1 MSKDIVNRKQLVK
14 AQAVELFGTN
24 PNISSARVSE
34 IIGVSISTIKAWRKD
49 PNFWEAVDKVSDNYY
64 SQYHHAVVMKVIEQ
78 ALEGDPKSQDMFLKM
93 RGKLADKNIN
103 VRVLAPFEQYLKGKE
118 ENEKLEEVFD
128 YKDAEYTE
136 ESINKKDLEE
146 IKEDNIKTLKD
157 IKNDFKKIKR
167 NEKQKNWYSWRKR
180 AKKVGVKPL
189 KSKRPTFAERSKW
202 EKKIISAES
211 ESLNQYQHSQE
222 QADNNKTLDKDSTQ

>member
-1 MSKDIVNRKQLVK
+1 MSKSLVDKRKLVK

-24 PNISSARVSE
+24 PNISAKKVSE
-34 IIGVSISTIKAWRKD
+34 LIGVNVSTIDKWKRD

-103 VRVLAPFEQYLKGKE
+103 VRVLAPFEQFLKGNDK
-118 ENEKLEEVFD
+118 KDDLEEVFD
-128 YKDAEYTE
+128 VDYKEVDVDN
-136 ESINKKDLEE
+136 IKKD
-146 IKEDNIKTLKD
+146 NVKTLKD

-180 AKKVGVKPL
+180 AEKVGVKPL
-189 KSKRPTFAERSKW
+189 ESKRPTFAERNKW
-202 EKKIISAES
+202 EKEIIAAES
-211 ESLNQYQHSQE
+211 ELLAQSQHPQE
-222 QADNNKTLDKDSTQ
+222 QVDNNKTHDKDSNQ

>member
-1 MSKDIVNRKQLVK
+1 MGKSLVDKRKLVK

-24 PNISSARVSE
+24 PNISAKKVSE
-34 IIGVSISTIKAWRKD
+34 LIGVNVSTIDKWKRD

-103 VRVLAPFEQYLKGKE
+103 VRVLAPFEQFLKGNDKSDE
-118 ENEKLEEVFD
+118 LEEVFD
-128 YKDAEYTE
+128 VEYKEV
-136 ESINKKDLEE
+136 DLDN
-146 IKEDNIKTLKD
+146 IKEDNVKTLKD

-180 AKKVGVKPL
+180 AEKVGVKPL

-202 EKKIISAES
+202 EEEIINAES
-211 ESLNQYQHSQE
+211 ELLAQSQHHQE
-222 QADNNKTLDKDSTQ
+222 QVDNNKTHGKDSNQ

>member
-1 MSKDIVNRKQLVK
+1 MSKSLVDKRKLVK

-24 PNISSARVSE
+24 PNISAKKVSE
-34 IIGVSISTIKAWRKD
+34 LIGVNVSTIDKWKRD

-103 VRVLAPFEQYLKGKE
+103 VRVLAPFEQFLKGSDK
-118 ENEKLEEVFD
+118 KDDLEEVFD
-128 YKDAEYTE
+128 VDYKEVDVDN
-136 ESINKKDLEE
+136 IKKD
-146 IKEDNIKTLKD
+146 NVKTLKD

-180 AKKVGVKPL
+180 AEKVGVKPL
-189 KSKRPTFAERSKW
+189 ESKRPTFAERNKW
-202 EKKIISAES
+202 EKEIIAAES
-211 ESLNQYQHSQE
+211 ELLAQSQHPQE
-222 QADNNKTLDKDSTQ
+222 QVDNNKTHDKDSNQ